1 MVTIIRSKA
10 KKQDEQYDSKFNLN
24 KTLALAI
31 SNQIDE
37 ILQDKFNIFQFE
49 RDTYRNSLFV
59 LMNYYYCFYNW
70 GSLRIPEDKFMN
82 LIYNVQKNYNQNP
95 YHNAIHAADVTNTL
109 YVMLERLEVKIS
121 SNYSSL
127 ETLLI
132 LFSGAIHDVDHPG
145 NTNVFEINSRSM
157 LALTYNDKSVL
168 ENYHLFIFFNFLIN
182 DNMNIFCNYDQAE
195 VKNIRKIFIQ
205 NVIATDMLNHAS
217 DIKKLVANV
226 TNPEFDKTKQENKE
240 FIMTQLIHLS
250 DISNGTKPLEI
261 YDQWVDRL
269 FTEFFGQGD
278 KEKEIGLPIS
288 FLCDRDK
295 TTIPESQV
303 FFLNFFTLDLI
314 KNLKLIY
321 PKLEILQ
328 ETLESNR
335 AVWESRKGKTY
346 EIRKWD

>member
-1 MVTIIRSKA
+1 MVTVIRLKA
-10 KKQDEQYDSKFNLN
+10 NKQDEQNDSKFSLN
-24 KTLALAI
+24 KPFAQAI
-31 SNQIDE
+31 SIHIDE
-37 ILQDKFNIFQFE
+37 LLQDKFNIFQFE

-70 GSLRIPEDKFMN
+70 ASLKIPEDKLMN

-109 YVMLERLEVKIS
+109 FVMLERLEVKNIS
-121 SNYSSL
+121 NFSNL
-127 ETLLI
+127 ETLII
-132 LFSGAIHDVDHPG
+132 LFSGATHDVDHPG
-145 NTNVFEINSRSM
+145 NTNAFEINSRSL

-182 DNMNIFCNYDQAE
+182 DNMNIFCNFDLAE

-205 NVIATDMLNHAS
+205 NIIATDMLNHAT
-217 DIKKLVANV
+217 DMKKLVSNV

-250 DISNGTKPLEI
+250 DISNGTKPLEV

-269 FTEFFGQGD
+269 FVEFFGQGD
-278 KEKEIGLPIS
+278 KEKEMGLPIS
-288 FLCDRDK
+288 MLCDREK
-295 TTIPESQV
+295 TAIPESQV

-314 KNLKLIY
+314 KNMKIIY
-321 PKLEILQ
+321 PKFEILQ

-335 AVWESRKGKTY
+335 AAWESRKGKPY